1 MTPAEFK
8 TRFPEFA
15 SEADPR
21 VQLFIDDADPLF
33 DQECWGDLYPVGLA
47 NLVAH
52 EMTMANAQTAQGG
65 SVMAMTNDDLTTK
78 VGDVQVTKDTGL
90 LNKQAENPYM
100 RTLYGQKY
108 LSYRKIVSL
117 GAVSV

>member
-8 TRFPEFA
+8 ARFPEFA
-15 SEADPR
+15 SETDQR

-33 DQECWGDLYPVGLA
+33 DQERWGDLYPAGVA

-52 EMTMANAQTAQGG
+52 ELVMANQRVAQG
-65 SVMAMTNDDLTTK
+65 SSASLNNDDLTTK
-78 VGDVQVTKDTGL
+78 VGDVQVAKDTML
-90 LNKQAENPYM
+90 LNKQADNPYL
-100 RTLYGQKY
+100 RTFYGQKY
-108 LSYRKIVSL
+108 LSYRKIVGL

>member
-15 SEADPR
+15 STADAR

-33 DQECWGDLYPVGLA
+33 DVERWGDLYSAGLA

-52 EMTMANAQTAQGG
+52 ELVMANTQTAAAG
-65 SVMAMTNDDLTTK
+65 SAAKLAGDTITKK
-78 VGDVQVTKDTGL
+78 VGDVQVTKDTML
-90 LNKQAENPYM
+90 LNKQADNPYL
-100 RTLYGQKY
+100 RTFYGQKY
-108 LSYRKIVSL
+108 LTYRKLVGM
-117 GAVSV
+117 GAVAV